1 MSDQP
6 KPNVA
11 GSLLITHQII
21 TRALTTAK
29 ENAQT
34 FADQGFPDQST
45 LDGFTK
51 YARALT
57 SFLNGHH
64 LIEDDIAFPYFADK
78 LIDAPFDLLVGQHH
92 AMVVLLDQINQAV
105 EKCQQADQ
113 QPQGLAE
120 LNQAFPELE
129 EMWFPHIQ
137 IEEQH
142 FTPQKLDR
150 LLPLEEHLRLIR
162 LFSEYSQKHTGPAS
176 LVIPFMLYNLPP
188 DTRAIMAQGL
198 PLEVTQNLVPKVWKA
213 EWKPMKPFLL
223 D

>member
-1 MSDQP
+1 MPDQP

-21 TRALTTAK
+21 TRAIATAK
-29 ENAQT
+29 ENAQI

-51 YARALT
+51 YTRALT

-78 LIDAPFDLLVGQHH
+78 LTEAPFELLVEQHY
-92 AMVVLLDQINQAV
+92 AMLALLDQINQAV
-105 EKCQQADQ
+105 EKCQQSSQ

-120 LNQAFPELE
+120 LNQALAELE

-137 IEEQH
+137 IEEQY
-142 FTPQKLDR
+142 FTPQKLDQ
-150 LLPLEEHLRLIR
+150 LLPLEEHLRLIK
-162 LFSEYSQKHTGPAS
+162 LFSEYSQKHTDPAS
-176 LVIPFMLYNLPP
+176 LIIPFMLYNLPP
-188 DTRAIMAQGL
+188 DTRATMAQGL
-198 PLEVTQNLVPKVWKA
+198 PLEITQNLVPKVWKA
-213 EWKPMKPFLL
+213 EWEPMKPFLL